1 MSIFYAGSPVVEF
14 LPSFPLFLSLY
25 IFLHLFFPKSF
36 ESTVLTPY
44 SQIFLGFKKPRSHSC
59 TQNVHHPLMMIT

>member
-1 MSIFYAGSPVVEF
+1 MTIFYADSPVVEF

-25 IFLHLFFPKSF
+25 IFLYLFFPESF

-44 SQIFLGFKKPRSHSC
+44 S
-59 TQNVHHPLMMIT
+59 